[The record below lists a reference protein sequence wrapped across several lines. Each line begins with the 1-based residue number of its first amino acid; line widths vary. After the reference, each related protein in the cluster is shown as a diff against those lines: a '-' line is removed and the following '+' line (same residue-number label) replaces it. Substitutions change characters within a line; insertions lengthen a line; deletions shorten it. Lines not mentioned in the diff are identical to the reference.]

1 MTTILVHQHMRT
13 FLRNITFRPAHD
25 ICTYHIIEL
34 QMPRRMCGSRGGP
47 GVRTLPEKSQ
57 NIGFLINTGPDPLKI
72 TKLPIQH
79 SMLDNQQPASE
90 TPFKW
95 RSLAGG

>member
-25 ICTYHIIEL
+25 ICTYRIIEL
-34 QMPRRMCGSRGGP
+34 QMPRRMCGSRGGGSGP
-47 GVRTLPEKSQ
+47 PPCKIT

-79 SMLDNQQPASE
+79 SMLDIQQPASE

-95 RSLAGG
+95 RSLAGR